1 MAKRNSNTIKDLVK
15 EHYSEKAVSALAI
28 HNEKSGKSPITSS
41 LPLYNQVDTSN
52 LSPQVL
58 GASAGCGNPVAL
70 ADIKS
75 GETIVD
81 LGSGGGIDCFL
92 AAEAVGPNGKVIGV
106 DMTPKMLEV
115 ARKAAKQLKAH
126 NVEFREG
133 EIEDLPIES
142 ETVDL
147 VISNCVI
154 CLSVDKDS
162 VVNEAFRILRSG
174 GRFHVSDMLLRGEL
188 PDEIKTSTESWV
200 KCVAGADN
208 IDIYI
213 NRLEKAGFSSV
224 TIEEEKLYSNEP
236 GMENLRSMLIRAL
249 KN

>member
-1 MAKRNSNTIKDLVK
+1 MAEKNLKEIKKLVK
-15 EHYSEKAVSALAI
+15 EHYSERAVNALNI
-28 HNEKSGKSPITSS
+28 NEKKDAKFLISPI
-41 LPLYNQVDTSN
+41 LPLYSQTDTSN
-52 LSPQVL
+52 LSLQVL

-70 ADIKS
+70 SDIKS

-92 AAEAVGPNGKVIGV
+92 AAKAVGPQGKVIGV
-106 DMTPKMLEV
+106 DMTPKMLEI
-115 ARKAAKQLKAH
+115 AQKAARQLKIA

-133 EIEDLPIES
+133 EIENLPIDS

-154 CLSVDKDS
+154 CLSVDKDA
-162 VVNEAFRILRSG
+162 VINEAYRILRPG

-188 PDEIKTSTESWV
+188 PDEIKNSNESWV

-208 IDIYI
+208 VDVYI
-213 NRLEKAGFSSV
+213 NRLRKAGFSSV
-224 TIEEEKLYSNEP
+224 TIEEEKLYSNDP

>member
-1 MAKRNSNTIKDLVK
+1 MTEQNSNNIKNLVK
-15 EHYSEKAVSALAI
+15 EHYSDKAVSALKI
-28 HNEKSGKSPITSS
+28 NDEKNGKSSIISS
-41 LPLYNQVDTSN
+41 LPIYNQVDTSN

-115 ARKAAKQLKAH
+115 ARKAAKQLKAN

-133 EIEDLPIES
+133 EIENLPIDS

-154 CLSVDKDS
+154 CLSIDKNA
-162 VVNEAFRILRSG
+162 VINEAFRILRPG

-188 PDEIKTSTESWV
+188 PDEVKNSAESWV
-200 KCVAGADN
+200 ECVAGADN
-208 IDIYI
+208 VDIYI

-224 TIEEEKLYSNEP
+224 TIVEEKLYSTDP
-236 GMENLRSMLIRAL
+236 RMENLRSMLIRAL
-249 KN
+249 KI